1 MTYRDA
7 VPRLSIAQVRTRF
20 LPRVF
25 RQLQHVEIEH
35 AGVVYAVGLIDVVGQ
50 GPVRTVRRMACP
62 RCKRAV
68 VVLGHVESLGWVC
81 RGCGGWRSR
90 NRLDRKRC
98 GASR

>member
-25 RQLQHVEIEH
+25 RQLDRIEVEH
-35 AGVVYAVGLIDVVGQ
+35 AGQASVVNLLNVRGQ

-62 RCKRAV
+62 RCERAA

-90 NRLDRKRC
+90 NRR
-98 GASR
+98 A